1 MCLDQPNARLPVHA
15 RSGHET
21 FRMFLHKPHPV
32 FHGSVDKLRHRVTAG
47 RGGGGARPHTAGRGD
62 SWAPASPQRVPH
74 TARAATTQPSLP
86 TKTKPRMHP
95 RRARARCRTSGDPT
109 GRRAPRGTVTHLLQP
124 EGLRPGR
131 RGRAHAH
138 TLAPLP
144 LPSPVPGGPREVP
157 PSSLRSRS
165 ALSAAPPPPTYPL
178 PLNDSKN

>member
-95 RRARARCRTSGDPT
+95 RRARARGAA
-109 GRRAPRGTVTHLLQP
+109 RAET
-124 EGLRPGR
+124 
-131 RGRAHAH
+131 
-138 TLAPLP
+138 
-144 LPSPVPGGPREVP
+144 PREGARP
-157 PSSLRSRS
+157 AEQLHTSYSLRGCVPAGGGAR
-165 ALSAAPPPPTYPL
+165 THTR
-178 PLNDSKN
+178 